1 MSALQVPINADD
13 REHINAMVAQF
24 RHSIE
29 NLYCRAYLQG
39 QIDQCEAD
47 RAKLRGD
54 LAKMEGA

>member
-13 REHINAMVAQF
+13 REHIDAMVAQF

-29 NLYCRAYLQG
+29 NLYSRAYLQG

-47 RAKLRGD
+47 RAKLRAD
-54 LAKMEGA
+54 LKALT